1 MQVVETNLKSD
12 DTKNIADN
20 ILSNIFTKN
29 DLDVYTLSSE
39 YRILLMN
46 SKCKLKNYF
55 VKNVCENEKIIDIE
69 THCYKFA
76 SYDTSKKDFI
86 ISMANLENSYASYYL
101 IITFDKIIH
110 FGFIFILKKD
120 LNYNELNDTIKLV
133 SSNLNKAQSGLESD
147 ISLISTKIKSTNDDF
162 STFQDA
168 VQKKLTTIISQL
180 TILNDDVADLNSKI
194 FPSGKE
200 RILM

>member
-1 MQVVETNLKSD
+1 MEIVETNLKND
-12 DTKNIADN
+12 DKKNISE

-46 SKCKLKNYF
+46 NKCKLKNYF
-55 VKNVCENEKIIDIE
+55 VKNVCDEKILDME
-69 THCYKFA
+69 SHCYKF
-76 SYDTSKKDFI
+76 SNYDSTKFEFVK
-86 ISMANLENSYASYYL
+86 SMSNLENSYTSYYL

-120 LNYNELNDTIKLV
+120 LNHSFLSDEIKLV
-133 SSNLNKAQSGLESD
+133 SSNLNKSVSSLESD
-147 ISLISTKIKSTNDDF
+147 ISLISTKIKSANDDV
-162 STFQDA
+162 STFQDS
-168 VQKKLTTIISQL
+168 VEKKLQKIISQL
-180 TILNDDVADLNSKI
+180 TILADDVMDLNTKI